1 MNDQDQTAVIREI
14 LDRHSAEE
22 GSLLVIL
29 HAVQAECGYISDAA
43 KRQIADALN
52 LTRAEVHGV
61 ASFYHDFRDAPAVRP
76 VVRLCRAEACQ
87 ARGGETLAAEA
98 EHMAEGKVLIE
109 PVYCLG
115 LCSVG
120 PNAMIGSAV
129 HARLDAAR
137 LGALIAEASA

>member
-1 MNDQDQTAVIREI
+1 MNDKDQSAVISDI
-14 LDRHSAEE
+14 LARHKDAE

-29 HAVQAECGYISDAA
+29 HAVQAECGYISNAA
-43 KRQIADALN
+43 KRQIADGLN

-61 ASFYHDFRDAPAVRP
+61 ASFYHDFRDAPAAKP

-87 ARGGETLAAEA
+87 SRGGEALAAEA
-98 EHMAEGKVLIE
+98 EHIADDRVLIE

>member
-1 MNDQDQTAVIREI
+1 MNDKDETAAIEEM
-14 LDRHSAEE
+14 LDRYSAED
-22 GSLLVIL
+22 GSLMVVL
-29 HAVQAECGYISDAA
+29 HAVQAEFGYISDTA
-43 KRQIADALN
+43 KRQIAERLN

-61 ASFYHDFRDAPAVRP
+61 ASFYHDFRDAPAGKP

-87 ARGGETLAAEA
+87 ARGGEALAAEA
-98 EHMAEGKVLIE
+98 VRIADGRVLIE

-120 PNAMIGSAV
+120 PNAMIGDAV

-137 LGALIAEASA
+137 VGALIAEAAQ